1 MFKSFWR
8 CLNNLAPL
16 FTYFGVILL
25 SLEIFIFIKLLYII
39 FGKILIHKTGI
50 KLAESSKNFV
60 SFSN

>member
-1 MFKSFWR
+1 MVKQFWR
-8 CLNNLAPL
+8 CLKNLAPL
-16 FTYFGVILL
+16 FGVILL
-25 SLEIFIFIKLLYII
+25 ILEIFIFIKLLYII